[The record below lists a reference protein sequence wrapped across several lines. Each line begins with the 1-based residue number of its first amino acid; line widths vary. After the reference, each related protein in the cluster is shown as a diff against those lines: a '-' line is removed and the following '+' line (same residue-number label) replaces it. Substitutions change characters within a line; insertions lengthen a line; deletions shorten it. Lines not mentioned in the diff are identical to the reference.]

1 MLDHRGEAGRIFL
14 LLGIMLLLG
23 NGQLAI
29 TDPVESNYTLTAREM
44 LEAGDWLSPRIYG
57 NYWFDKPVFYYWEL
71 MVSYLVFGISN
82 FSSRLPAVIFALLNA
97 GLTFWLAKRL
107 YGLRVGLAAL
117 MIVGTSLEFWYL
129 GKAVITDMTL
139 MFFFNAA
146 LTMFCLGFRE
156 NNRRFYLPG
165 YFFAGLAVLTKG
177 PVGLLLPG
185 LIVIAFLLYRGRFR
199 ELLHLKWL
207 PGLAVFSLVGCS
219 WYYFMYRQHGSAFL
233 EGFLGVHNYLR
244 ATVSE
249 HPRDDVWFY
258 YLLIFLL
265 GFCPW
270 SFMVLYRL
278 KKNWRRLSGLKPA
291 DHTVFLLMWGLIVNI
306 FFQLMA
312 TKYITYTLPALMPW
326 AILTAKLLEEKFALV
341 RRTAFITGVILSIL
355 TFVVAVPLCE
365 RRSGA
370 EIAETLATVDR
381 EAVIYNFG
389 DYRTS
394 EVFYSRRLIRSL
406 VPGDKLETVKPN
418 GISWNAK
425 NVWPLY
431 PLEQLPRSETFYIV
445 CDLNQYEQLLKKLPG
460 IRGERIQETNKRVLL
475 RAELPGRTKKEEK

>member
-1 MLDHRGEAGRIFL
+1 MNFKGEAGRIFFL
-14 LLGIMLLLG
+14 LAALLLLG

-29 TDPVESNYTLTAREM
+29 TDPVEANYTLTAREM

-71 MVSYLVFGISN
+71 MVSYLIFGVGN
-82 FSSRLPAVIFALLNA
+82 FSSRLPTVIFALLNLA
-97 GLTFWLAKRL
+97 LIFWLGKRL
-107 YGLRVGLAAL
+107 YGQRVGLAAL
-117 MIVGTSLEFWYL
+117 AIAGTSLEFWYL

-156 NNRRFYLPG
+156 NDRRFYLPG

-185 LIVIAFLLYRGRFR
+185 LIVIVFLLYRGRFR
-199 ELLHLKWL
+199 ELLHLNWL

-219 WYYFMYRQHGSAFL
+219 WYYFMYWRHGSAFL

-270 SFMVLYRL
+270 SFMALYQL
-278 KKNWRRLSGLKPA
+278 KKRWRQLKGLKLA
-291 DHTVFLLMWGLIVNI
+291 DHTVFLLTWGLVVNV

-312 TKYITYTLPALMPW
+312 TKYLTYTLPALMPW
-326 AILTAKLLEEKFALV
+326 AILTAKLLEEKWPLV
-341 RRTAFITGVILSIL
+341 RRTALTTGIILSLL
-355 TFVVAVPLCE
+355 TFGAAVPLCQ
-365 RRSGA
+365 RRSGIELA
-370 EIAETLATVDR
+370 ESLAAVEK

-389 DYRTS
+389 DYRAS
-394 EVFYSRRLIRSL
+394 EVFYSRRLIHSL
-406 VPGDKLETVKPN
+406 VPEDKLEELKPN
-418 GISWNAK
+418 GINWNAK
-425 NVWPLY
+425 NVMPLY
-431 PLEQLPRSETFYIV
+431 PLEKLPRGKGFYIV
-445 CDLNQYEQLLKKLPG
+445 CDLDRLEKLRGELPG
-460 IRGERIQETNKRVLL
+460 IRWKKLRETGKRVLL
-475 RAELPGRTKKEEK
+475 RAELPL

>member
-1 MLDHRGEAGRIFL
+1 MEFKNEAGRIFCL
-14 LLGIMLLLG
+14 LAIMLLSG
-23 NGQLAI
+23 NGQLAV
-29 TDPVESNYTLTAREM
+29 TDPVEANYTLTAREM

-57 NYWFDKPVFYYWEL
+57 NYWFDKPAFYYWEL
-71 MVSYLVFGISN
+71 MVSYLVFGVGN
-82 FSSRLPAVIFALLNA
+82 FSSRFPTVIFALMNA

-107 YGLRVGLAAL
+107 YGRRVGLAAL

-139 MFFFNAA
+139 MFFFNTA
-146 LTMFCLGFRE
+146 LTMFCLGFKE

-185 LIVIAFLLYRGRFR
+185 LIVSAFLLYRGRFR
-199 ELLHLKWL
+199 ELLRLKWL
-207 PGLAVFSLVGCS
+207 SGLAVFALAGCS
-219 WYYFMYRQHGSAFL
+219 WYYLMYRQHGMAFL

-270 SFMVLYRL
+270 SFMALYRL
-278 KKNWRRLSGLKPA
+278 KKNWRRLAGLKLA
-291 DHTVFLLMWGLIVNI
+291 DHTLFLLMWGLIVNI

-312 TKYITYTLPALMPW
+312 TKYLTYTLPALMPW
-326 AILTAKLLEEKFALV
+326 AILTARLLEEKFALV
-341 RRTAFITGVILSIL
+341 RRTALTTGVILSLL
-355 TFVVAVPLCE
+355 TFVLAVPLCE
-365 RRSGA
+365 RRSGT
-370 EIAETLATVDR
+370 EIAEALAVVDR

-389 DYRTS
+389 DYRPS

-406 VPGDKLETVKPN
+406 VPEDELETLKPG
-418 GISWNAK
+418 GINWNAK
-425 NVWPLY
+425 NVMPLY
-431 PLEQLPRSETFYIV
+431 PLEKLPRGGTLYIV
-445 CDLNQYEQLLKKLPG
+445 CDLDKYEELLEKLPG
-460 IRGERIQETNKRVLL
+460 VRCGRIRETEERVLL
-475 RAELPGRTKKEEK
+475 WAELPR